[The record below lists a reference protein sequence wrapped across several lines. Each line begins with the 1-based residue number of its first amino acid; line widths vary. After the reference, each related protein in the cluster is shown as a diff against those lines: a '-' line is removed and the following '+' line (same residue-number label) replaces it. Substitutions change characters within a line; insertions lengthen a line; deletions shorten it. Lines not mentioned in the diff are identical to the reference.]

1 MVDYKNMN
9 SFQYKEDEDFFRD
22 LLGEYYDEKFF
33 DFSDPSLK
41 RKKFNF
47 IRKEML
53 TKLLTKYGK
62 RCFLSYECCDLKS
75 GFNIDHIIPLSTNK
89 LNKEL
94 RNIKAEKGKKVLSQP
109 FGSNNEINLIL
120 TCRNCNFKKKHR
132 ILSKAEIRK
141 ILNSIS

>member
-1 MVDYKNMN
+1 MIDYKNMN
-9 SFQYKEDEDFFRD
+9 SFQYKEDEDYFRK
-22 LLGEYYDEKFF
+22 LLGEYYEEKFF

-41 RKKFNF
+41 RKKFNS
-47 IRKEML
+47 IRKEIL

-62 RCFLSYECCDLKS
+62 RCFLSYDCCDLNS
-75 GFNIDHIIPLSTNK
+75 GLNIDHIIPLSTNK

-94 RNIKAEKGKKVLSQP
+94 RNIKPEKGKKVVTQS

-120 TCRNCNFKKKHR
+120 TCQNCNFKKKHR
-132 ILSKAEIRK
+132 LLTKDKIRE